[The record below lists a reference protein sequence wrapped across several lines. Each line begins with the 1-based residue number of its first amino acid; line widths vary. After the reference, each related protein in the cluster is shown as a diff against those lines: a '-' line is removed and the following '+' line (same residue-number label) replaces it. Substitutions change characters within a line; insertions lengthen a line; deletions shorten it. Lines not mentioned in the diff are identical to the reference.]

1 MQTNGRI
8 QLFPLLRIAVAMAI
22 GIVVGYESRGLLSP
36 VVWLAGLVVAA
47 VATVVAGLGGRDG
60 HNEHNGLDGHN
71 GQSRHNGHS
80 LHNGHSGSLGRLEL
94 WQGALI
100 MVSFVFLGGFL
111 VTRQQGALDRPLPR
125 GYVTYRAVVA
135 SHPQVRG
142 KTLRMDLWLL
152 DDEAMPRRVKASLL
166 RNTASVSDIPL
177 EVGDGIV
184 ATSRMKRPENYYS
197 SNFDY
202 PLYLRCH
209 GFTATTLI
217 APDAW
222 RKAVLPLDGL
232 SRLERARLAAMRFR
246 QHTLRQYL
254 GIGLSDDEMA
264 VAVAMALGDKSR
276 ITNDLRD
283 IYSISGASHVLAL
296 SGLHLGIIYML
307 LSLVLGARRRS
318 VLREVLI
325 ILGIW
330 SYALFTGLSP
340 SVVRASLMITVYSFV
355 GLVGRDR
362 MSLNAL
368 SFTAIVMLLSNPLCL
383 YDVGFQMSFLA
394 VMAILI
400 FYKPLNA
407 LVPATFLEQHRLAKW
422 MWAMVVVSCSAQLGV
437 APLTAY
443 YFGRFSTYFLLTNF
457 FVIPLATV
465 ILYLTAL
472 LFASAVVPPLMPW
485 VAKAL
490 AMVVGWQNTLAT
502 WVASMPGSSVEHIHI
517 TRIQLL
523 LVYVVIA
530 ALATIGYKVLRLKNK
545 I

>member
-1 MQTNGRI
+1 
-8 QLFPLLRIAVAMAI
+8 
-22 GIVVGYESRGLLSP
+22 
-36 VVWLAGLVVAA
+36 
-47 VATVVAGLGGRDG
+47 
-60 HNEHNGLDGHN
+60 
-71 GQSRHNGHS
+71 
-80 LHNGHSGSLGRLEL
+80 
-94 WQGALI
+94 

-111 VTRQQGALDRPLPR
+111 ITRQQVALDRPLPQ
-125 GYVTYRAVVA
+125 GYITYRAVVA

-166 RNTASVSDIPL
+166 RDTTSGADISRASETSNAL

-184 ATSRMKRPENYYS
+184 ATSRMERPENYYS

-222 RKAVLPLDGL
+222 RKAVLTLDGL

-307 LSLVLGARRRS
+307 FSVLLGVRRRS

-400 FYKPLNA
+400 FYKPLYA
-407 LVPATFLEQHRLAKW
+407 LVPAAFLEQHRWAKW
-422 MWAMVVVSCSAQLGV
+422 VWAMVVVSCSAQLGV

-502 WVASMPGSSVEHIHI
+502 WVASMPGSSVEHIQI
-517 TRIQLL
+517 NRIQLL

>member
-1 MQTNGRI
+1 
-8 QLFPLLRIAVAMAI
+8 
-22 GIVVGYESRGLLSP
+22 
-36 VVWLAGLVVAA
+36 
-47 VATVVAGLGGRDG
+47 
-60 HNEHNGLDGHN
+60 
-71 GQSRHNGHS
+71 
-80 LHNGHSGSLGRLEL
+80 
-94 WQGALI
+94 

-111 VTRQQGALDRPLPR
+111 ITRQQVALDRPLPQ
-125 GYVTYRAVVA
+125 GYITYRAVVA

-166 RNTASVSDIPL
+166 RDTTSGADISRASETSNAL

-184 ATSRMKRPENYYS
+184 ATSRMERPENYYS

-222 RKAVLPLDGL
+222 RKAVLTLDGL

-307 LSLVLGARRRS
+307 FSVLLGVRRRS

-400 FYKPLNA
+400 FYKPLYA
-407 LVPATFLEQHRLAKW
+407 LVPAAFLEQHRWAKW
-422 MWAMVVVSCSAQLGV
+422 VWAMVVVSCSAQLGV

-457 FVIPLATV
+457 IV
-465 ILYLTAL
+465 YLTAL

-502 WVASMPGSSVEHIHI
+502 WVASMPGSSVEHIQI
-517 TRIQLL
+517 NRIQLL

>member
-47 VATVVAGLGGRDG
+47 VATVVAGLGGHDG
-60 HNEHNGLDGHN
+60 HNGHD

-80 LHNGHSGSLGRLEL
+80 GLNGQFGQFRHNGHAGPLGRLEL

-166 RNTASVSDIPL
+166 RDTASASDIPL

-184 ATSRMKRPENYYS
+184 ATSRMECPENYYS

-232 SRLERARLAAMRFR
+232 SRIERARLAAM
-246 QHTLRQYL
+246 
-254 GIGLSDDEMA
+254 
-264 VAVAMALGDKSR
+264 R

-407 LVPATFLEQHRLAKW
+407 LVPAAFLEQHRWAKW
-422 MWAMVVVSCSAQLGV
+422 AWAMVVVSCSAQLGV